1 MICIFAAPH
10 TSKATPEKKI
20 TKQPKNRLPTLLRPI
35 ISSCLFVYAL
45 LILACGSSTLDDM
58 GKLDEVANT
67 AVETVKNPHITYSD
81 IGEVR
86 ITVAAPLLLRHKVK
100 DAYTEFPEGIKVTF
114 FDNAIPQGTLTADQ
128 ATRYEKDRSTTIRNN
143 VVWQSN
149 LKNERLET
157 DELVW
162 DEKTKKITS
171 TKTVKVT
178 TDNEQITG
186 EGLEAEQDFSRYK
199 IKYITCTLKLQSGQF
214 GQ

>member
-10 TSKATPEKKI
+10 TIKATL
-20 TKQPKNRLPTLLRPI
+20 QKNYQATQKPPTTLLRPI
-35 ISSCLFVYAL
+35 ISSCLFVYGL
-45 LILACGSSTLDDM
+45 LTLACGSSTLDDM

-67 AVETVKNPHITYSD
+67 TVETVKNPHITYSD

-86 ITVAAPLLLRHKVK
+86 IAVAAPLLLRHKVK

-114 FDNAIPQGTLTADQ
+114 FDNAVPQGTLTADQ
-128 ATRYEKDRSTTIRNN
+128 ATRYEKDRSTTIQNN
-143 VVWQSN
+143 VVWQSS

-199 IKYITCTLKLQSGQF
+199 IKYITGTLKLQSGQF